1 MKNIIIN
8 KTNHK
13 SLSFEDYKKEYLR
26 SINNPEDFWTEKA
39 NSITWIKKFTKT
51 RES

>member
-26 SINNPEDFWTEKA
+26 SINNPEDFWTR
-39 NSITWIKKFTKT
+39 KKQIQ
-51 RES
+51 